1 MTAMSLSISSLDSSP
16 ALFNEQIRINYSP
29 LGDIDL
35 SLLAHSGGEAAT
47 NTLDGGQSV
56 HDLLLSIDV
65 GVEHTEN
72 VLELSLVDKSLQ
84 VWLE

>member
-1 MTAMSLSISSLDSSP
+1 MDSSP
-16 ALFNEQIRINYSP
+16 ALHNEPTLPHSLP
-29 LGDIDL
+29 LGDVHL

-47 NTLDGGQSV
+47 NTLDGGQGV

-84 VWLE
+84 SQLE